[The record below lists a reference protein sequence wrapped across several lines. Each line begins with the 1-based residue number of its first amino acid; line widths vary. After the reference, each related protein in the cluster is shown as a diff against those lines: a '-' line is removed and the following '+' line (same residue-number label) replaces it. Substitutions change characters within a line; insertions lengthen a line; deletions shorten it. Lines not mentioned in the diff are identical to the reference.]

1 MSKLLEHIV
10 RNVINEIAGKLNL
23 KWRSLNDKDRAFL
36 NQNAIPLLGIKSADR
51 SNFKKYGGLVLT
63 ATRKFGREQSADG
76 NKSFEYTPAQIKNNI
91 RSMLNTLTSIWN
103 PMKSAGY
110 VWLVTTDIKPVEPD
124 AREKSEKIIAKYEFL
139 CMYVSRDSLT
149 TNIDPKTKGYL
160 YSLDDGALVFDWDS
174 IDAKQWK
181 RAAVVAVDDPL
192 TRIKAPY
199 NLISYGDK
207 SDVVDQLYIYF
218 DLVDLDGTT
227 SATSIG
233 FTAPTDMRFN
243 CDLKSVIQWFQQT
256 NNIPVTGNWDV
267 ATRNKALSID
277 EAPYI
282 VPTSAFDSIR
292 NAAASCRI
300 NSGETAKDINTITV
314 PEGGFKF
321 GITGDLNF
329 WPVQLLMLAK
339 YEELVESSNS
349 KILTLNDDIYVEL
362 KRAVGSKNNPG
373 QYRGDYGTGTREMVK
388 FLINFFNALGSTLDQ
403 NPNLVEQSFID
414 RLLQQETK

>member
-1 MSKLLEHIV
+1 
-10 RNVINEIAGKLNL
+10 
-23 KWRSLNDKDRAFL
+23 LNDKDRAFL

-207 SDVVDQLYIYF
+207 SDVVNQLYIYF

-277 EAPYI
+277 EAPYT

-292 NAAASCRI
+292 SAAASCRI

-314 PEGGFKF
+314 PEGGFKYSGPYADPSKGTANDPEF
-321 GITGDLNF
+321 EKVQILMEKALILSGIASHQKHKDEAARWITGYKLN
-329 WPVQLLMLAK
+329 P
-339 YEELVESSNS
+339 
-349 KILTLNDDIYVEL
+349 
-362 KRAVGSKNNPG
+362 
-373 QYRGDYGTGTREMVK
+373 GDYGDRTAVHVGKLMSYM
-388 FLINFFNALGSTLDQ
+388 INALGINLDNRNNKIVDQ
-403 NPNLVEQSFID
+403 QFVNVLKTFDQLVAN
-414 RLLQQETK
+414 KNNK